1 MHVGRRV
8 AKLREAHGESLRE
21 AAVRTGVS
29 HTTIARIEKGEVV
42 SSFQSTLRKIAEGYG
57 VRVEFLLAG
66 KDPRQDFEFSLSRL
80 SPEERSRL
88 YFAPVRNRLRMVLK
102 FLLSEYSDQVTLSR
116 LSSLM
121 SLPEPFLQAF
131 LENEGDRVLTNQ
143 AESQM
148 TNALSRMTGIAH
160 HWFRFGTTAAES
172 REELP
177 SGDLGSFLNLV
188 RKAADAGVNP
198 EMLEMAIDLL
208 ILKQNDGEA
217 VDPSGM
223 NGREEKG
230 QGF

>member
-1 MHVGRRV
+1 MHIGRRV

-88 YFAPVRNRLRMVLK
+88 YFAPARSRLRMVIQ
-102 FLLSEYSDQVTLSR
+102 FLLSEYGDQVTLFR

-121 SLPEPFLQAF
+121 DLPVKVLQVF
-131 LENEGDRVLTNQ
+131 LEDEGDAVLTDM

-160 HWFRFGTTAAES
+160 HWFRFGTTAAEAT
-172 REELP
+172 EELP
-177 SGDLGSFLNLV
+177 SGNLGSFLNLV

-198 EMLEMAIDLL
+198 DMLEMAIDLL
-208 ILKQNDGEA
+208 ILKQHEG
-217 VDPSGM
+217 DPVGSSGL
-223 NGREEKG
+223 GGGEEKG
-230 QGF
+230 QGL